1 LFFVPLLLATLA
13 GWGVGQ
19 ANPVCA
25 PRPLPGNYIETTLI
39 NNLRL
44 ALILSFG
51 GFVLAIPT
59 VAELVF
65 NGLVLGSAVSGLL
78 KKPLILAAG
87 LLPHGG
93 FEIASYIIAA
103 SVGFRLT
110 RLEIDLIRG
119 RDSRIDVKS
128 IGRVALTVVILLVL
142 AALIET
148 FITPPLLTSG
158 C

>member
-1 LFFVPLLLATLA
+1 
-13 GWGVGQ
+13 
-19 ANPVCA
+19 
-25 PRPLPGNYIETTLI
+25 
-39 NNLRL
+39 
-44 ALILSFG
+44 
-51 GFVLAIPT
+51 
-59 VAELVF
+59 VF